1 MCTDAKSH
9 RQPFSDAGAKALS
22 RMVVIFLTNADR
34 ICMIFT
40 VLHCVRRG
48 TKLQIKCPHAIF
60 NNIRLVIFSQFSRI
74 GISLSARPLRFN
86 MARNLNLFFDSN
98 GAPRAR
104 GPSSEKILMAFLE
117 TDVQGSDHICHD
129 LMEDLTAIEDNY
141 ADSREFVGNAHSVVM
156 TAEGVTIECIIDDVA
171 DDEGDDNTVN
181 NDSENSDENKNVA
194 NKVETSEKQTTSS
207 STNSAAEPKQYK
219 TALKHFR
226 EVLEDWEAF
235 ILDDQSPA

>member
-1 MCTDAKSH
+1 
-9 RQPFSDAGAKALS
+9 
-22 RMVVIFLTNADR
+22 
-34 ICMIFT
+34 
-40 VLHCVRRG
+40 
-48 TKLQIKCPHAIF
+48 
-60 NNIRLVIFSQFSRI
+60 
-74 GISLSARPLRFN
+74 
-86 MARNLNLFFDSN
+86 MARNLKLFFDSN

-117 TDVQGSDHICHD
+117 ADVQGSDHICHD

-156 TAEGVTIECIIDDVA
+156 TADGVTIECIIDDVA
-171 DDEGDDNTVN
+171 EDG
-181 NDSENSDENKNVA
+181 A
-194 NKVETSEKQTTSS
+194 NKAATDEQATSN
-207 STNSAAEPKQYK
+207 STDHTAEPKQYK